1 MARPNFVIAG
11 AARSGTTAL
20 ARALGAH
27 PDVFFTEP
35 KEVHFFAH
43 VDAPRR
49 YLGPGDDAAI
59 NHPMVSDPAAF
70 SALFDG
76 AAEPLLGEGSVS
88 TLYAPDVAIPALR
101 AHADPDLKVIAVL
114 RSPAERAYS
123 AFLYLRSRGH
133 ETAERF
139 VDGLDAEAERI
150 DAGWH
155 HMWHYRGM
163 SRYDQQLPAF
173 ADAFGSRLLVVDFDD
188 LESAPAATLSNV
200 ADFLGLDP
208 TVPVTMAADVN
219 RGGEPR
225 SAAWSAVVNRVR
237 TTPALNR
244 LARTVVPPQVRT
256 QLRSR
261 NLARPDADPEVMAA
275 LRAELVPATEAVER
289 VLGRSLP
296 RWRGE

>member
-1 MARPNFVIAG
+1 MPRPNFVIAG

-20 ARALGAH
+20 ARALGDH
-27 PDVFFTEP
+27 PEVFFTEP

-43 VDAPRR
+43 AGAPRH
-49 YLGPGDDAAI
+49 YPGPGDDAAI
-59 NHPMVSDPAAF
+59 NEPMVSDPARFA
-70 SALFDG
+70 ALFDG
-76 AAEPLLGEGSVS
+76 ATEPLRGEGSVS
-88 TLYAPDVAIPALR
+88 TLFAPEVAIPALR
-101 AHADPDLKVIAVL
+101 AHAEPDTKVIVVL

-139 VDGLDAEAERI
+139 VDGLAAEPERVA
-150 DAGWH
+150 AGWH

-173 ADAFGSRLLVVDFDD
+173 AEAFGPRLLVVDFDD
-188 LESAPAATLSNV
+188 LEAAPTDTLADVAA
-200 ADFLGLDP
+200 FLGLDP
-208 TVPVTMAADVN
+208 SVPVTMAADVN

-225 SAAWSAVVNRVR
+225 SAAWSALINRVR

-244 LARTVVPPQVRT
+244 LARSVVPPQVRT

-261 NLARPDADPEVMAA
+261 NLARPDADPAVMAA
-275 LRAELVPATEAVER
+275 LRDEFVPATEAVER

-296 RWRGE
+296 RWRN